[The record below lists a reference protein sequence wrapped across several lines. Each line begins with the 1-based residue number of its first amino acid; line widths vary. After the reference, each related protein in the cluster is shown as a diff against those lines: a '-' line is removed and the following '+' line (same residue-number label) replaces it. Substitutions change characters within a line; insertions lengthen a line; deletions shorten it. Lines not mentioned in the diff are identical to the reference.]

1 MKIAIGADHGG
12 YELKESLI
20 TYLKSRNIQI
30 VDCGTNS
37 NQSVDYP
44 DFGLAVADMVSRQE
58 VELGVLIC
66 TTGIGQSMTANK
78 VPGVRAAL
86 CLNDDQAKFSRLHND
101 ANVIVFGAKYTS
113 AEEAQKMLDVWLA
126 TSFEGGRHQRRVE
139 KISEI
144 EKKYSK

>member
-20 TYLKSRNIQI
+20 RYLNSKNIQLI
-30 VDCGTNS
+30 DCGTNS

-44 DFGLAVADMVSRQE
+44 DFGLAVADLVAQKE
-58 VELGVLIC
+58 AKLGILIC
-66 TTGIGQSMTANK
+66 TSGIGQSITANK

-86 CLNDDQAKFSRLHND
+86 CLNEDQAKFSRLHND

-113 AEEAQKMLDVWLA
+113 AEEAQKMLDIWLA

-139 KISEI
+139 KINEI

>member
-20 TYLKSRNIQI
+20 GYLKSKKIEV
-30 VDCGTNS
+30 VDCGTDS
-37 NQSVDYP
+37 KQSVDYP
-44 DFGLAVADMVSRQE
+44 DFGLVVANMV
-58 VELGVLIC
+58 VEKEANQGILIC

-86 CLNDDQAKFSRLHND
+86 CLNEDQAKLSRLHND
-101 ANVIVFGAKYTS
+101 ANIIVFGAKYTS
-113 AEEAQKMLDVWLA
+113 VEEAQKMLDIWFG
-126 TSFEGGRHQRRVE
+126 SFFEGGRHQRRVD
-139 KISEI
+139 KINEI

>member
-20 TYLKSRNIQI
+20 TYLKSKNIQV

-58 VELGVLIC
+58 AKLGVLIC

-86 CLNDDQAKFSRLHND
+86 CLNDDQAKYSRLHND

-113 AEEAQKMLDVWLA
+113 TEEAQKMLDVWLA

-139 KISEI
+139 KINDI